1 MTVYHFP
8 EKKEKFNTAPKGSLL
23 GQLFDRAEIHTDAS
37 EAPEFQSNQSWDKI
51 QDISQA
57 VANML
62 VDVAIE
68 INKTIQLI
76 NHANISNKEIHITIE
91 GLKRDLASYTDK
103 VVALKQK
110 HADKVG
116 LVTNADE
123 YSVCMSIG
131 LEYMSLNEEI
141 RALLFQPITTLTEY
155 ANVAIQ
161 QINAQNPNVVTDVQ
175 VKEA

>member
-8 EKKEKFNTAPKGSLL
+8 QKEKLNAAPKGSLL
-23 GQLFDRAEIHTDAS
+23 GTLFERADIKPDEGT
-37 EAPEFQSNQSWDKI
+37 APEFQSNQTWDKL
-51 QDISQA
+51 DEISQA
-57 VANML
+57 VSTML
-62 VDVAIE
+62 VQVAIE

-103 VVALKQK
+103 IVALKQK
-110 HADKVG
+110 HAGKSG